1 MSESKSKLEDTYRS
15 ILEGTYIPPIGE
27 KVSYGVYEFDTLPHQ
42 VYFIFKDNG
51 YNSSIENIFPQGKGN
66 FFIINKNDFE
76 NFKNNVVNN
85 PLESWTVT
93 NIGENKNNIVEIP
106 GTWIT
111 DTRGGKRSGHKRS
124 GHKRSNSQKKR
135 KSHKHSG
142 HKHSGHKHSGKSR
155 RH

>member
-1 MSESKSKLEDTYRS
+1 MVHMNL
-15 ILEGTYIPPIGE
+15 
-27 KVSYGVYEFDTLPHQ
+27 TLSPHQ

-51 YNSSIENIFPQGKGN
+51 YNSSIENIFPQGRGN
-66 FFIINKNDFE
+66 FFTINKNDFE
-76 NFKNNVVNN
+76 NFKNNVVDN

-93 NIGENKNNIVEIP
+93 NIGENNIVEIP

-111 DTRGGKRSGHKRS
+111 DTRGGKRSGHKQSGHKQSGHKRS
-124 GHKRSNSQKKR
+124 GHKRSKSQKKR

-142 HKHSGHKHSGKSR
+142 HKHSGKSR